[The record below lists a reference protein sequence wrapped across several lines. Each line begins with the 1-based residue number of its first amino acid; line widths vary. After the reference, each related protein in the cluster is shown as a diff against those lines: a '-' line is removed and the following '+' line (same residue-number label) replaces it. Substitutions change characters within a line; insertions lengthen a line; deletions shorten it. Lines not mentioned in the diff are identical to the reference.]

1 MCRQSATLGLG
12 KLIQGNFKYRGF
24 YFKMLNTWEV
34 PGGPVVRTWHFHYR
48 GPRFNPW
55 GRELRLCELKKKVKL
70 SVPSSLLSRQQD
82 GLVKTGMS
90 FNLPASEPPTASHQS
105 IWNNIHSL
113 LRPPKP
119 ELIWFSLSFW
129 LISNLS
135 AGVCPPPPTFCFL
148 HKLVCSHLRAFA
160 GKALPQCGRGL
171 GLFIQNCLLH
181 SESTVA
187 RQSWC
192 ISQPSSRKA
201 WQYYQVLSQGMWTE
215 TKWSTSSSMFFFHQ
229 VGWSQGDVR
238 LMREEPCSLST
249 AWMRSI
255 NQEHLFGLYSTGKIK
270 TWFVINY

>member
-1 MCRQSATLGLG
+1 
-12 KLIQGNFKYRGF
+12 
-24 YFKMLNTWEV
+24 MLNTWEV

-48 GPRFNPW
+48 GSRFNPW
-55 GRELRLCELKKKVKL
+55 GRELTLFELKKKLNFLSLPPYCPTSKMGWWKL
-70 SVPSSLLSRQQD
+70 RCHSTSLLQSLQQLLIRAFGITSILFS
-82 GLVKTGMS
+82 GL
-90 FNLPASEPPTASHQS
+90 QS
-105 IWNNIHSL
+105 QSWSDSACL
-113 LRPPKP
+113 
-119 ELIWFSLSFW
+119 W

-181 SESTVA
+181 SDSTVA
-187 RQSWC
+187 RQCWC
-192 ISQPSSRKA
+192 IAQPSLRKA

-215 TKWSTSSSMFFFHQ
+215 IKWSTSSSVFFFHQ

-255 NQEHLFGLYSTGKIK
+255 NQEHLFGLDSTGKIK